1 METTT
6 LNIRGMTCNGCVAS
20 VTRVLTALG
29 GVGGVEVSLAA
40 DLALYRARDK
50 GRNRVELW
58 DGPLAMATAGSDG

>member
-40 DLALYRARDK
+40 GHATVRFDPSPIDVGRLESAVRA
-50 GRNRVELW
+50 
-58 DGPLAMATAGSDG
+58 AGFETP